1 MRRHSIKSLQCTN
14 FIFGDQKFQGE
25 LRQRKKK
32 QLTVS
37 EVDVFG
43 DLVPSSVV
51 KVADL
56 FLVLHHICWLASLLV
71 LHCNVVLDGLKILP
85 VLGTKEGS
93 CESTTSKDLHMVNF

>member
-1 MRRHSIKSLQCTN
+1 MFSVFNKKRK
-14 FIFGDQKFQGE
+14 E
-25 LRQRKKK
+25 KKK
-32 QLTVS
+32 EQLTIS

-56 FLVLHHICWLASLLV
+56 LLVLHHVCWLASLLV

-85 VLGTKEGS
+85 VLGAKEGN
-93 CESTTSKDLHMVNF
+93 CESTMSKDLHMETF

>member
-1 MRRHSIKSLQCTN
+1 MFSVFNK
-14 FIFGDQKFQGE
+14 KK
-25 LRQRKKK
+25 RKKK

-93 CESTTSKDLHMVNF
+93 RESTTSKHGKLLTW